1 MNKIF
6 FVACLCC
13 FYLIGASCST
23 IICKKKL
30 CCPQEGHGKC
40 PFCHIEDYETDLKNA
55 LK

>member
-6 FVACLCC
+6 FIACLCC

-23 IICKKKL
+23 ICKKKS